1 MALTLEGDSRLIV
14 CCSRHTT
21 AGVFVAMGLLKKIP
35 LTRIK
40 ALAEFLKHLACAD
53 SFFLQPLNLSKLFC
67 DRFTSV
73 LLQHRILAEQRST
86 SFSSRFKIISLL
98 PIYLEVSVEA
108 RGIHSYP
115 IIAIHQALLVL
126 CIAVIFLVL
135 IKIKYCC
142 GSLTKD
148 RERKRA
154 F

>member
-1 MALTLEGDSRLIV
+1 
-14 CCSRHTT
+14 
-21 AGVFVAMGLLKKIP
+21 MGLLKKIP

-86 SFSSRFKIISLL
+86 SFSSRKIISLL
-98 PIYLEVSVEA
+98 PIYSEVSVEA